1 MHPAE
6 QTELLLQVPTF
17 KGKHKAHETDQVERE
32 TDEAVV
38 RCERREL
45 GIGENNVLEHHNRQM
60 CQWRSTRY
68 ITYLEVVDD
77 GFTIKE
83 IVCCGEEIPVE
94 GFAPWVLAFL
104 DRALHTQGKEC
115 SDFSIN
121 PCLADEH
128 KDDHVNMA
136 H

>member
-77 GFTIKE
+77 ALAIQK
-83 IVCCGEEIPVE
+83 VVRNREEVPVQ
-94 GFAPWVLAFL
+94 GLAPRVPSTDIHFPNVFPL
-104 DRALHTQGKEC
+104 E
-115 SDFSIN
+115 
-121 PCLADEH
+121 
-128 KDDHVNMA
+128 
-136 H
+136 